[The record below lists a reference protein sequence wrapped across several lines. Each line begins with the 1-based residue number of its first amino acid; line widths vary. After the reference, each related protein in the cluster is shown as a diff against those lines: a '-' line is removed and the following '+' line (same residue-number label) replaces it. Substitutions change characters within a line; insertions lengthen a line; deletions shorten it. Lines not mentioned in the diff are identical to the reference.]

1 MDERIDLC
9 LEKSP
14 GSARIEKVELR
25 FVAKGCQDALSLLER
40 AHKVSKLHRHVSAPA
55 PAAIITIR

>member
-14 GSARIEKVELR
+14 GSLRIEKVELR
-25 FVAKGCQDALSLLER
+25 FAAKGCQDALSLLER
-40 AHKVSKLHRHVSAPA
+40 ALKMSK
-55 PAAIITIR
+55 